1 MYFHLKGLPI
11 VNLLVERDTYRSY
24 STEGTLYVDG
34 EHQCY
39 TLELPL
45 GDGLP
50 GSAVPEGTYSVG
62 VYPSPHF
69 GRLMP
74 LLSGIPGRSDIEIHW
89 GNYPDNTRG
98 CILLG
103 SERELNFVSDSR
115 KAFDDFWA
123 KAQGPMERGDCTIQ
137 IKNLPEE
144 TST

>member
-1 MYFHLKGLPI
+1 

-24 STEGTLYVDG
+24 STEGKLSIDG
-34 EHQCY
+34 VFECF

-45 GDGLP
+45 GDGMP
-50 GSAVPEGTYSVG
+50 GSAVPEGTYAVI

-74 LLSGIPGRSDIEIHW
+74 LLSGVPGRSDIEIHF

-103 SERELNFVSDSR
+103 ESRGLNFVSDSR
-115 KAFDDFWA
+115 QAFDDFWA
-123 KAQGPMERGDCTIQ
+123 KTQGAMEAGDCTIQ

-144 TST
+144 TTI